1 MNRGGMFRLSWTG
14 HAASARGGCRLTVW
28 DLLQLC
34 RRFWILV
41 VAGVAATAAC
51 AVSVVQQ
58 PGTYSGEVDVVL
70 LAPPSATYN
79 VFAETTSSLV
89 MLAGVVARIS
99 GGPGGAARSVS
110 DEVTL
115 VGEGTHVG
123 YSIQQP
129 NAGGQWEYRFEQPV
143 LHVESAGRTLGEAE
157 SQMNL
162 ALANVREAL
171 DKLERESQVS
181 ASSLVTLQMTP
192 NEPVYTLLH
201 GSRSRASAATAAAG
215 LLLILGAVF
224 AAQHWRGRRSNRH
237 AVGYLTT

>member
-1 MNRGGMFRLSWTG
+1 M
-14 HAASARGGCRLTVW
+14 TVW

-34 RRFWILV
+34 RRFWVLV
-41 VAGVAATAAC
+41 IAGVAATAGC
-51 AVSVVQQ
+51 ALLVVQQ

-70 LAPPSATYN
+70 LAPPSATHN

-115 VGEGTHVG
+115 VGEGRHVG

-143 LHVESAGRTLGEAE
+143 LHIESAGRTLGEAE
-157 SQMNL
+157 AQMNIGL
-162 ALANVREAL
+162 VHVRGAL
-171 DKLERESQVS
+171 DSLESEAAVDS
-181 ASSLVTLQMTP
+181 SSLVSLQMTP
-192 NEPVYTLLH
+192 TDPAYTLIH
-201 GSRSRASAATAAAG
+201 GDRSRA
-215 LLLILGAVF
+215 LGATGIAGILLTIGAAF
-224 AAQHWRGRRSNRH
+224 AAERVSAFHRRRLLGVPTREEAPLSPWRSP
-237 AVGYLTT
+237 AVR